1 MNDIF
6 SFMLKEIWLMLVNIF
21 LYYAGGFLR
30 YRGEQVSRRK
40 CHGFTDWLIAA
51 DSRIRGVGLEPRIH
65 GLGIAES
72 GREVFTIS

>member
-6 SFMLKEIWLMLVNIF
+6 SFMLKEIWLLVNIF
-21 LYYAGGFLR
+21 LYYAGDFFEISRRTGVT
-30 YRGEQVSRRK
+30 EKVSR
-40 CHGFTDWLIAA
+40 FTDWLIAA

-72 GREVFTIS
+72 GREVTIS